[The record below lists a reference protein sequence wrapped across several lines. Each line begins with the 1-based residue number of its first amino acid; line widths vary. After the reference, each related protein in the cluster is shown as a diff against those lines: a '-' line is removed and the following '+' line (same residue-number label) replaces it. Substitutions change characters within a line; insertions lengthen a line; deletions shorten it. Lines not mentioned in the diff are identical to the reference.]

1 MDTLLTYG
9 DALKIRA
16 RTDESI
22 TVDGYLIRFTSED
35 DPDLHGH
42 YFTKSTRF
50 DIEDEEKRFAY
61 YHHGLDRSVKTKVM
75 GRGVLRL
82 DDVGVR
88 AETEIQIVD
97 DTTRE
102 IAAKAE
108 AGKLFYSSGAVSHL
122 VEIEKGQK
130 ADWIKTWPI
139 GEISLTPDPA
149 EPRNRVTRIKTLDTP
164 TTTPDTVPT
173 PTPME
178 NTAQVQPDFAAEMA
192 SIKSMLANLQA
203 PAPVNPNLGAP
214 VQAVAPTIVKARG
227 DSPEKALAS
236 WIKTKGADVG
246 GVRGFLLGETEVDVT
261 RMFKSSENSRMDIA
275 NTGAG
280 AATVPIGHY
289 NNIIA
294 RRNEM
299 ALWASLGC
307 TNIPGKGTTV
317 NVPVEN
323 DVADPWVLTNEAA
336 AYDRDRPVIS
346 TVAMTLLKYTKR
358 IELTEELMEDEDSR
372 LMPFI
377 ENYVAR
383 GLAKTENALLIAE
396 AQAGGTLL
404 NSFAA
409 TSIAAGLLE
418 VGIRAGNIAYY
429 LDAGNPGFI
438 MRPATHS
445 ALLNIVLNGERAYSP
460 TNLGSGAQ
468 IRPSVLGYP
477 VYWSHEVPGIAAN
490 NRSVYF
496 GNFAYVGRREGELS
510 YMFDPYS
517 LSSTGETRLL
527 YRTRLVYK
535 VLQAEAI
542 GFFRHA
548 SA

>member
-9 DALKIRA
+9 DALKVLS
-16 RTDESI
+16 RTEDEI
-22 TVDGYLIRFTSED
+22 TVGGYLVRFTGED
-35 DPDLHGH
+35 DPDLEGE
-42 YFTKSTRF
+42 FFSKATRF
-50 DIEDEEKRFAY
+50 DIEDGDSRTAY
-61 YHHGLDRSVKTKVM
+61 YHHGLDSSLKTRPL
-75 GRGVLRL
+75 GRAQLRM
-82 DDVGVR
+82 DDAGIW
-88 AETEIQIVD
+88 AETQIRLAD
-97 DTTRE
+97 DYARE
-102 IAAKAE
+102 IAALVE
-108 AGKLFYSSGAVSHL
+108 AGKLGYSSGAVSHL
-122 VEIEKGQK
+122 VEKEATEK
-130 ADWIKTWPI
+130 AVLIKTWPI
-139 GEISLTPDPA
+139 GEVSLTPTPA
-149 EPRNRVTRIKTLDTP
+149 EPRNRVNRIKAIP
-164 TTTPDTVPT
+164 TTTPDTVTPAPT
-173 PTPME
+173 ME
-178 NTAQVQPDFAAEMA
+178 NTPQAQPDFAAEMA

-203 PAPVNPNLGAP
+203 PAPVNPSLGAP
-214 VQAVAPTIVKARG
+214 VQAAAPTIVKSRG
-227 DSPEKALAS
+227 DSPEKALSS